1 MKKIIQKTLLT
12 IIIVISIDR
21 LLGLYLS
28 TLYENNYYDH
38 ASGDVNKILKGKTSD
53 TLIIGSSR
61 VYTMIDPNIIGNNIQ
76 LVSKPAK
83 HSYYNIAVVD
93 LMAQYNKLPKKM
105 LIFNIEVE
113 DVYESVKPRLIE
125 DVCYLKYYYYSNDFI
140 RRIINQKSILEKFK
154 YLFSSYRFNGENFT
168 LVTNPFQNIT
178 YSNSNTFIPLDK
190 TPNDSIRLRK
200 GIEEMKSLQLTK
212 INPDF
217 FTKMNHLIEICT
229 KNRIKLVILYGPN
242 YLLPQKF
249 NDARKII
256 SNYCKTND
264 IEFLDFSSEKCKE
277 FKTRDLWF
285 DHIHLN
291 RNGATQY
298 SLLLKKS
305 LNNRL
310 RKSDN

>member
-125 DVCYLKYYYYSNDFI
+125 DVCYLKYS
-140 RRIINQKSILEKFK
+140 
-154 YLFSSYRFNGENFT
+154 
-168 LVTNPFQNIT
+168 
-178 YSNSNTFIPLDK
+178 
-190 TPNDSIRLRK
+190 
-200 GIEEMKSLQLTK
+200 
-212 INPDF
+212 
-217 FTKMNHLIEICT
+217 
-229 KNRIKLVILYGPN
+229 
-242 YLLPQKF
+242 
-249 NDARKII
+249 
-256 SNYCKTND
+256 
-264 IEFLDFSSEKCKE
+264 
-277 FKTRDLWF
+277 
-285 DHIHLN
+285 
-291 RNGATQY
+291 
-298 SLLLKKS
+298 
-305 LNNRL
+305 
-310 RKSDN
+310 